1 MEEMAEKERL
11 KKEIAQLRREVGL
24 ERMKV
29 NCFLLSYILN

>member
-11 KKEIAQLRREVGL
+11 KKEIAQLRREAGL

-29 NCFLLSYILN
+29 NGFLLSYILN